1 LQTSEFPL
9 EIPRS
14 QNRNFQYTNS
24 LATIRKKYQMKG
36 EITTGSIKIDRL
48 RNKIIEGNIKIPPF
62 QREFVWK
69 QEQVIELLDSIIKDY
84 PIGSILLWETK
95 DDLPSKR
102 NIGGFDLPNPTEDY
116 PINYVL
122 DGQQRVTSI
131 FGVFCYDLENV
142 GNEEYDSSIFDIVY
156 DINEDVFI
164 SKTDINDNNINLSLR
179 LIFDNFTFNKFIQ
192 EKALDETQTNKVVE
206 IQSLFQNYELPLVTI
221 KKRNKT
227 EVGIIF
233 ERVNN
238 TGTPLST
245 LDLMIAWTWL
255 EDFHL
260 KEKFDDIFET
270 LEEKKFGNIKNK
282 VVLQCISAIINQTT
296 KTKNILEL
304 DPQDVRDNMGLL
316 KASLEKTID
325 FLSTQFNCASSDFL
339 PRVQQIVCLTYLYSK
354 TNSLTIDQSN
364 CLKKWFWRTSFS
376 TRYSAS
382 TDQKMDDDIEFI
394 NLLLANDFSGINKY
408 QMNINITQ
416 LENLKFTK
424 SNSFV
429 RAFLLLLAQAKPF
442 DLANGNIVD
451 VGNALSQYNR
461 KQYHHIFPNAFL
473 KKLNFNSNEINRA
486 VNFCILPATSNRI
499 ITDKNPSDYFLKV
512 IPQGNLIN
520 ILSSNLVPIDMNIY
534 KNDDYDTFYKER
546 AKIVFDKIKKLSDE

>member
-1 LQTSEFPL
+1 
-9 EIPRS
+9 
-14 QNRNFQYTNS
+14 
-24 LATIRKKYQMKG
+24 MKG

-142 GNEEYDSSIFDIVY
+142 ENEEYDSSIFDIVY

-164 SKTDINDNNINLSLR
+164 SKTDINDNHLNLSLR

-206 IQSLFQNYELPLVTI
+206 VQSLFQNYELPLVTI

-316 KASLEKTID
+316 KSSLEKTID
-325 FLSTQFNCASSDFL
+325 FLSTQFNCSSSDFL

-394 NLLLANDFSGINKY
+394 NLLLAHDFSSINKY
-408 QMNINITQ
+408 QTNINITQ

-442 DLANGNIVD
+442 DLANGNSVD

-473 KKLNFNSNEINRA
+473 KKLNFNTNEINKA

-499 ITDKNPSDYFLKV
+499 ITDKNPSDYFLNI

-546 AKIVFDKIKKLSDE
+546 TKIVFDKIKELSDE

>member
-1 LQTSEFPL
+1 
-9 EIPRS
+9 
-14 QNRNFQYTNS
+14 
-24 LATIRKKYQMKG
+24 MKG

-48 RNKIIEGNIKIPPF
+48 RSKIIEGNIKIPPF

-142 GNEEYDSSIFDIVY
+142 ENEDYDSSIFNIVY
-156 DINEDVFI
+156 DVTEDVFI
-164 SKTDINDNNINLSLR
+164 STSDINDTHINLPLR
-179 LIFDNFTFNKFIQ
+179 LIFDNFNFNKFIQ
-192 EKALDETQTNKVVE
+192 EKALDEPQTNKVVE
-206 IQSLFQNYELPLVTI
+206 VQSLFQNYELPLVTI
-221 KKRNKT
+221 KKRDKT

-245 LDLMIAWTWL
+245 LDLMIAWTWI

-260 KEKFDDIFET
+260 KEKFEDIFET
-270 LEEKKFGNIKNK
+270 LEDKNFGSVKNK

-296 KTKNILEL
+296 KTKSILEL
-304 DPQDVRDNMGLL
+304 NPQDVRDNMELL
-316 KASLEKTID
+316 KSSLEKAID
-325 FLSTQFNCASSDFL
+325 FLSTQFNCASYDFL
-339 PRVQQIVCLTYLYSK
+339 PRVQQIVPLTYLYSK
-354 TNSLTIDQSN
+354 TNALSIDQSN
-364 CLKKWFWRTSFS
+364 CLKIWFWRTSFS

-382 TDQKMDDDIEFI
+382 TDQKMDDDVEFI
-394 NLLLANDFSGINKY
+394 NLLLAKDYSGIDKY
-408 QMNINITQ
+408 QTNINLTQ
-416 LENLKFTK
+416 LENLKFSK

-429 RAFLLLLAQAKPF
+429 RAFLLLLAQQKPF

-461 KQYHHIFPNAFL
+461 KQYHHIFPRAFL
-473 KKLNFNSNEINRA
+473 KNLNFTNDQINRA
-486 VNFCILPATSNRI
+486 VNFCILPATSNRLI
-499 ITDKNPSDYFLKV
+499 SDKNPSDYFV
-512 IPQGNLIN
+512 NIIPQANLIT
-520 ILSSNLVPIDMNIY
+520 ILNSNLAPIDITIY
-534 KNDDYDTFYKER
+534 NNDDYDTFYKER
-546 AKIVFDKIKKLSDE
+546 AKIVFDKIKELSDE

>member
-1 LQTSEFPL
+1 
-9 EIPRS
+9 
-14 QNRNFQYTNS
+14 
-24 LATIRKKYQMKG
+24 
-36 EITTGSIKIDRL
+36 
-48 RNKIIEGNIKIPPF
+48 
-62 QREFVWK
+62 
-69 QEQVIELLDSIIKDY
+69 
-84 PIGSILLWETK
+84 
-95 DDLPSKR
+95 LPSKR

-260 KEKFDDIFET
+260 KEKFDDIF
-270 LEEKKFGNIKNK
+270 
-282 VVLQCISAIINQTT
+282 
-296 KTKNILEL
+296 
-304 DPQDVRDNMGLL
+304 
-316 KASLEKTID
+316 
-325 FLSTQFNCASSDFL
+325 
-339 PRVQQIVCLTYLYSK
+339 
-354 TNSLTIDQSN
+354 
-364 CLKKWFWRTSFS
+364 
-376 TRYSAS
+376 
-382 TDQKMDDDIEFI
+382 
-394 NLLLANDFSGINKY
+394 
-408 QMNINITQ
+408 
-416 LENLKFTK
+416 
-424 SNSFV
+424 
-429 RAFLLLLAQAKPF
+429 
-442 DLANGNIVD
+442 
-451 VGNALSQYNR
+451 
-461 KQYHHIFPNAFL
+461 
-473 KKLNFNSNEINRA
+473 
-486 VNFCILPATSNRI
+486 
-499 ITDKNPSDYFLKV
+499 
-512 IPQGNLIN
+512 
-520 ILSSNLVPIDMNIY
+520 
-534 KNDDYDTFYKER
+534 
-546 AKIVFDKIKKLSDE
+546 

>member
-1 LQTSEFPL
+1 
-9 EIPRS
+9 
-14 QNRNFQYTNS
+14 
-24 LATIRKKYQMKG
+24 MKG

-131 FGVFCYDLENV
+131 FGVFCYDLNNV
-142 GNEEYDSSIFDIVY
+142 ENEEYDSSIFEIIY
-156 DINEDVFI
+156 DINDDVFI
-164 SKTDINDNNINLSLR
+164 SSSDIDNTHINLPLR
-179 LIFDNFTFNKFIQ
+179 LIFDNFNFNKFIQ
-192 EKALDETQTNKVVE
+192 ENSLDEAQTNKVVE

-221 KKRNKT
+221 KKRDKT

-245 LDLMIAWTWL
+245 LDLMIAWTWI

-260 KEKFDDIFET
+260 KEKFEDIFET
-270 LEEKKFGNIKNK
+270 LEDKNFGSVKNK

-296 KTKNILEL
+296 KTKSILEL
-304 DPQDVRDNMGLL
+304 NPQDVRDNMDLL
-316 KASLEKTID
+316 KTSLEKAID
-325 FLSTQFNCASSDFL
+325 FLSTQFNCASYDFL
-339 PRVQQIVCLTYLYSK
+339 PRVQQIVPLTYLFSK
-354 TNSLTIDQSN
+354 VHSVTIDQSN
-364 CLKKWFWRTSFS
+364 YLKKWFWRTSFS
-376 TRYSAS
+376 TRYTAS
-382 TDQKMDDDIEFI
+382 TDQKMDDDVEFI
-394 NLLLANDFSGINKY
+394 DLVIANDFSGINKY
-408 QMNINITQ
+408 QTNLNLTQ
-416 LENLKFTK
+416 LENLTFSK

-429 RAFLLLLAQAKPF
+429 RAFLLLLAQQNPL
-442 DLANGNIVD
+442 DLTNGNIVD

-461 KQYHHIFPNAFL
+461 KQYHHIFPRAFL
-473 KKLNFNSNEINRA
+473 KGRGLNNDQINKA
-486 VNFCILPATSNRI
+486 VNFCILPATSNRLI
-499 ITDKNPSDYFLKV
+499 SDKAPSDYFKSI
-512 IPQGNLIN
+512 IPQANFN
-520 ILSSNLVPIDMNIY
+520 TILESNLAPTDLEIY
-534 KNDDYDTFYKER
+534 DKDDYDIFYTER
-546 AKIVFDKIKKLSDE
+546 AKVVFSKIKELSDE

>member
-1 LQTSEFPL
+1 
-9 EIPRS
+9 
-14 QNRNFQYTNS
+14 
-24 LATIRKKYQMKG
+24 MKG

-142 GNEEYDSSIFDIVY
+142 ENEEYDSSLFEIMY
-156 DINEDVFI
+156 DIDEDVFI
-164 SKTDINDNNINLSLR
+164 SSSDINVTHINLPLR
-179 LIFDNFTFNKFIQ
+179 LIFDNFNFNKFIQ
-192 EKALDETQTNKVVE
+192 DKSLDEDQTNKVVE
-206 IQSLFQNYELPLVTI
+206 VQSLFQNYELPLVTI
-221 KKRNKT
+221 KKRDKT

-245 LDLMIAWTWL
+245 LDLMIAWTWI

-260 KEKFDDIFET
+260 KEKFEDIFET
-270 LEEKKFGNIKNK
+270 LEDKNFGNVKNK

-296 KTKNILEL
+296 KTKHILEL
-304 DPQDVRDNMGLL
+304 NPQDVRDNIDLL
-316 KASLEKTID
+316 KASLEKAID
-325 FLSTQFNCASSDFL
+325 FLSTQFNCASYDFL
-339 PRVQQIVCLTYLYSK
+339 PRVQQIVPLTYLFSK
-354 TNSLTIDQSN
+354 TNSLTIEQSN
-364 CLKKWFWRTSFS
+364 CIKKWFWRTSFS

-382 TDQKMDDDIEFI
+382 TDQKMDDDVEFI
-394 NLLLANDFSGINKY
+394 DLLLSNDFSGIDKY
-408 QMNINITQ
+408 STNLNLTQ
-416 LENLKFTK
+416 LENLKFSK

-429 RAFLLLLAQAKPF
+429 RAFLLLLAQNKPL
-442 DLANGNIVD
+442 DLTNGNIVD

-461 KQYHHIFPNAFL
+461 KQYHHIFPRAFL
-473 KKLNFNSNEINRA
+473 KNKGLTNDEINRA
-486 VNFCILPATSNRI
+486 VNFCILPATSNRLISDKDPSNYFQNI
-499 ITDKNPSDYFLKV
+499 IPKANLNTILES
-512 IPQGNLIN
+512 NLI
-520 ILSSNLVPIDMNIY
+520 PIDMDIY
-534 KNDDYDTFYKER
+534 TDDDYDRFYQER
-546 AKIVFDKIKKLSDE
+546 AEVVFGKIKELGEE

>member
-1 LQTSEFPL
+1 
-9 EIPRS
+9 
-14 QNRNFQYTNS
+14 
-24 LATIRKKYQMKG
+24 MKG

-48 RNKIIEGNIKIPPF
+48 RSKIIEGNIKIPPF

-69 QEQVIELLDSIIKDY
+69 QEQIIELLDSIIKDY

-142 GNEEYDSSIFDIVY
+142 ENEEYDSSIFEIIY
-156 DINEDVFI
+156 DINEDIFI
-164 SKTDINDNNINLSLR
+164 SSSDVNDAHINLPLR
-179 LIFDNFTFNKFIQ
+179 LIFDNFKFNKFIQ
-192 EKALDETQTNKVVE
+192 DKSLDESQTNKVVE

-221 KKRNKT
+221 KKRDKS

-245 LDLMIAWTWL
+245 LDLMIAWTWI

-260 KEKFDDIFET
+260 KEKFEDIFET
-270 LEEKKFGNIKNK
+270 LEDKNFGSVKNK

-304 DPQDVRDNMGLL
+304 NPQDVRDNMDLL
-316 KASLEKTID
+316 KSSLEKAID
-325 FLSTQFNCASSDFL
+325 FLSTQFNCASYDFL
-339 PRVQQIVCLTYLYSK
+339 PRVQQIVPLTYLFSK
-354 TNSLTIDQSN
+354 TNSLTVDQSS
-364 CLKKWFWRTSFS
+364 CIKKWFWRTSFS

-394 NLLLANDFSGINKY
+394 NLLLANDFSGIDKY
-408 QMNINITQ
+408 QTNLNLIQ
-416 LENLKFTK
+416 LENLKFSK

-429 RAFLLLLAQAKPF
+429 RAFLLLLAQENPL
-442 DLANGNIVD
+442 DLTNGNIVD
-451 VGNALSQYNR
+451 VGIALSQYNR
-461 KQYHHIFPNAFL
+461 KQYHHIFPRAFL
-473 KKLNFNSNEINRA
+473 KNKGLTNDQINRA
-486 VNFCILPATSNRI
+486 VNFCILPATSNRLI
-499 ITDKNPSDYFLKV
+499 SDKDPSDYFINI
-512 IPQGNLIN
+512 IPQANLDT
-520 ILSSNLVPIDMNIY
+520 ILESNLVPTDMNIY
-534 KNDDYDTFYKER
+534 NNDDYDAFYKER
-546 AKIVFDKIKKLSDE
+546 ASLVLDKINDLSDQ